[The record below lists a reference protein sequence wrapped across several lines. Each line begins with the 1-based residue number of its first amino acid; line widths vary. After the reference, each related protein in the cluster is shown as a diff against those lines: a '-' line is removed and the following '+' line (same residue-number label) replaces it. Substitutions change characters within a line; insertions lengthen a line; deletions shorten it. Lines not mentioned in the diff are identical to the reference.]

1 MSEYN
6 FNKLKADNKMTT
18 NYLNTNRAI
27 TIIANF
33 NPKNFI
39 KKLTHARQ
47 KKIEQN
53 TTEAIAYS
61 VFWNCFLIITGS
73 SLFSIGLK
81 GIAEP
86 HHFIAGG
93 LYGTALVVYYITD
106 YLSPAVL
113 FGLMNIPIFI
123 VGQIVLSKR
132 FVLYSLLS
140 MLTMTFVYQIFPN
153 QFSINN
159 QLYAAVACG
168 LITGTGSGVILR
180 SLGSGGGLDIIAV
193 ILFQKFNIGV
203 GKFYFVFNFFLFGF
217 CLLKFDA
224 DLVIASMIMVFVSSI
239 SLDYSLSMFSQR
251 KMVFIITDNAQKIAS
266 QIIKNLKI
274 STTFIEGSGA
284 YTQKKKQILMTV
296 INNIQLKRLEEIVF
310 TNDDKAMFIVENTF
324 NVIGSGFSKR
334 KIY

>member
-1 MSEYN
+1 M
-6 FNKLKADNKMTT
+6 DN
-18 NYLNTNRAI
+18 NYLNTN
-27 TIIANF
+27 TINRIADF
-33 NPKNFI
+33 NPINFI
-39 KKLTHARQ
+39 KNITSEPLNT
-47 KKIEQN
+47 IEQN
-53 TTEAIAYS
+53 ASKDIAYS
-61 VFWNCFLIITGS
+61 IFWNCFLIIIGS
-73 SLFSIGLK
+73 SIFSVGLK

-106 YLSPAVL
+106 YLSPAAL
-113 FGLMNIPIFI
+113 FALMNIPIFI
-123 VGQIVLSKR
+123 AGHIALSKR

-140 MLTMTFVYQIFPN
+140 MLTMTVVYQVFPY

-168 LITGTGSGVILR
+168 LITGSGSGIILR

-217 CLLKFDA
+217 CLLKFEA
-224 DLVIASMIMVFVSSI
+224 DLVIASMIMVFVASV

-251 KMVFIITDNAQKIAS
+251 KMVFIITDNAQDIADR
-266 QIIKNLKI
+266 IIRNLKI
-274 STTFIEGSGA
+274 STTFIEGTGA
-284 YTQKKKQILMTV
+284 YTQKKKEILMTV

-310 TNDDKAMFIVENTF
+310 TTDDKALFIVENTF